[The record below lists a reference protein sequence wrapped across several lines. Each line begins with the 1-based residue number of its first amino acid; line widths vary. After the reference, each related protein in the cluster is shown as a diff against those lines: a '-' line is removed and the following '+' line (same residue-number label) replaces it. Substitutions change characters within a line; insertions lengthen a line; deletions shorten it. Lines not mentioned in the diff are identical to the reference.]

1 MRCFQNTWFTFYHV
15 LPLPGVSRG
24 PTFPIPQFI
33 PSLNIGVS
41 IFIGWSKADSTF
53 LPSPS
58 EGQGTVDP
66 STFLEDSF
74 TVLYLEPS
82 LIDFGSQDCDSKLFE
97 RWTYLYTCIFYIL
110 SSFFLKFKVG
120 LKKKSTP
127 PSSSQQVHHDQVI
140 VVTDRHAL
148 AAHEFWYF
156 GWESLEN
163 SELRSQWT
171 IHDSQVGDGISK
183 GMWV

>member
-53 LPSPS
+53 LPGPS

-156 GWESLEN
+156 G
-163 SELRSQWT
+163 
-171 IHDSQVGDGISK
+171 
-183 GMWV
+183 